1 MELQYDFVIPAWP
14 THLVSSG
21 FMDVSERFWR
31 VVVPRGKILGSATGV
46 KNSFS
51 ASFPL
56 SNLICY
62 VLYDARTLHLA
73 YDVGW
78 NMLGGPTPQK
88 QLPFQL
94 KKMLMEGMEYIIVC
108 LYVCLYEYTY
118 TYGQIQYRMFRMV
131 RHTYTCANCWDI
143 FPYFHH
149 HLGDF
154 STGGTGRYNSPP
166 PRAKKKYT

>member
-46 KNSFS
+46 KHSFS

-78 NMLGGPTPQK
+78 NMLGIPTPPK
-88 QLPFQL
+88 TATIPIKTNAHGGDGVYHCMF
-94 KKMLMEGMEYIIVC
+94 I
-108 LYVCLYEYTY
+108 
-118 TYGQIQYRMFRMV
+118 RMF
-131 RHTYTCANCWDI
+131 I
-143 FPYFHH
+143 
-149 HLGDF
+149 
-154 STGGTGRYNSPP
+154 
-166 PRAKKKYT
+166 